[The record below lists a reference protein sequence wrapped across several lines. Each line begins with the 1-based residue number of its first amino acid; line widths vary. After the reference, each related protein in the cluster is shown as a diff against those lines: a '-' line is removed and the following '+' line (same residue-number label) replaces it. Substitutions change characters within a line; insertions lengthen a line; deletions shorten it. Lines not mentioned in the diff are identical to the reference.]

1 MPTSDQEV
9 VSRYLQGDSEA
20 VGTVDSWIS
29 RAAWPYQRRLLN
41 RWEDV
46 LQDVRLEVT
55 RLLGQGKFRGESSLR
70 TYLWQV
76 VSHTCL
82 DQLRSQG
89 RWQWTEL
96 DALDEGGS
104 ALGSALVTQLT
115 GGHEDR
121 DLVQRVLERVSGDC
135 RELWRLIAM
144 GHSYREMSHRMGVA
158 EGTLRVRVLRCREK
172 AVALRRE
179 LLGGKPQG
187 SAARDSPRAARSQ
200 DSAVRD
206 SPRAAKP
213 QGSAAGDSSRAA
225 EAAQLRNAAV
235 SPSPNISE
243 RANDDEL

>member
-1 MPTSDQEV
+1 METSDQEV
-9 VSRYLQGDSEA
+9 VSRYLQGDAEA

-29 RAAWPYQRRLLN
+29 RAAWPYQRRLSS

-82 DQLRSQG
+82 DQVRAQS
-89 RWQWTEL
+89 RWQWTDLE
-96 DALDEGGS
+96 AVDEGGS
-104 ALGSALVTQLT
+104 ALATPVS

-135 RELWRLIAM
+135 RQMWRLIAM
-144 GHSYREMSHRMGVA
+144 GHSYREMSQRMGVA

-179 LLGGKPQG
+179 LL
-187 SAARDSPRAARSQ
+187 SVSP
-200 DSAVRD
+200 
-206 SPRAAKP
+206 
-213 QGSAAGDSSRAA
+213 
-225 EAAQLRNAAV
+225 AQRRNAAAAQ
-235 SPSPNISE
+235 SPNLSE